1 MKALLITGLVALAL
15 TGCNSLPSNP
25 LSKSKNHEPKAQHDK
40 HHHQHGHAKKTKFF
54 ICDNDAEPAIR
65 RINEDQIELV
75 VDGQATLMNA
85 AVSGS
90 GERYV
95 SKTGVYGKGGEWH
108 QKADEATFT
117 YYDVG
122 SPANCKVK

>member
-1 MKALLITGLVALAL
+1 MKALLISGLAALAL
-15 TGCNSLPSNP
+15 VGCASTPQNP
-25 LSKSKNHEPKAQHDK
+25 PPAPPKHQNAPQH
-40 HHHQHGHAKKTKFF
+40 HAVSSF
-54 ICDNDAEPAIR
+54 ICDNDAKPVIR
-65 RINEDQIELV
+65 QLNENQIELI
-75 VDGQATLMNA
+75 VDDERTIMNA

-108 QKADEATFT
+108 QKGGEAIFT

-122 SPANCKVK
+122 SPAKCRMR